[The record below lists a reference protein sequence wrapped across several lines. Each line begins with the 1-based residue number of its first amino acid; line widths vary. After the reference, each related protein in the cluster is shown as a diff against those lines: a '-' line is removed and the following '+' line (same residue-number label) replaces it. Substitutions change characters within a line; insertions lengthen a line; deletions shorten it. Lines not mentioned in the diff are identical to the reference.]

1 MPGSR
6 GRCTGRV
13 ALSPNPAAL
22 RQPSCPFWRHLS
34 QKEKQRQLSIFSSL
48 EGEFPIVNRYLLDE
62 ALEAENGRTSAP
74 TLRTEDQEIDRG
86 EAHPAVM
93 NNHDAQHSKRNK
105 NVQGETENT
114 SSSAGSNA
122 VTPEL
127 TLVLIG
133 NKDCIEI
140 GSKNILLDHDKE
152 IHEKE
157 FSSRLY
163 DLFARQIS
171 VINMLGFPSI
181 ETVPVIKDNHAFIL
195 LISNGLHDSQYTS
208 GMQWLER
215 KFGKEHSS
223 YVMTVVTH
231 DSDDICES
239 ALQDL
244 KAKSSFSEKRYH
256 TCTRSMMDENEI
268 IALLKKIDDLVS
280 ENRWMTEGQEAHHEA
295 LRTVKE
301 TETDDEFEDAVE
313 DFEKDDNCKAR
324 QAEVSLGQYQPTDK

>member
-1 MPGSR
+1 
-6 GRCTGRV
+6 
-13 ALSPNPAAL
+13 
-22 RQPSCPFWRHLS
+22 
-34 QKEKQRQLSIFSSL
+34 
-48 EGEFPIVNRYLLDE
+48 
-62 ALEAENGRTSAP
+62 
-74 TLRTEDQEIDRG
+74 
-86 EAHPAVM
+86 
-93 NNHDAQHSKRNK
+93 
-105 NVQGETENT
+105 
-114 SSSAGSNA
+114 
-122 VTPEL
+122 TPEL

-133 NKDCIEI
+133 HKDSIEI

-171 VINMLGFPSI
+171 LINMLGFPNI
-181 ETVPVIKDNHAFIL
+181 EKVPVIKDNHAFIL

-231 DSDDICES
+231 DSDDNCES

-256 TCTRSMMDENEI
+256 TCTRSMMDENEMV
-268 IALLKKIDDLVS
+268 ALLKKIDNMVS
-280 ENRWMTEGQEAHHEA
+280 ENRRMTEGQEAHQYEI
-295 LRTVKE
+295 LKTGK
-301 TETDDEFEDAVE
+301 TERNLNLFCADYC
-313 DFEKDDNCKAR
+313 DN
-324 QAEVSLGQYQPTDK
+324 P